1 MTAPTLSAQPNGPGA
16 PGGPNQPGGPGQA
29 GTPNQPG
36 GPQSVTPR
44 PMAQPQRVPA
54 AEPDA
59 APGQAARSK
68 RWLLLAGGAV
78 VVVIVA
84 IVAVVALATGGS
96 DNSPEAKVKG
106 AVNSYTNALASGN
119 LSQLQSATCGKLH
132 DFYQNI
138 APDQYAGVHKL
149 AVDQKKIPKV
159 AGVDGVQITGDKA
172 VAQVDV
178 YTDAD
183 PSRSTVRT
191 FDLQQTDGGWK
202 VCDPA
207 GAAQ

>member
-1 MTAPTLSAQPNGPGA
+1 MTAPTLSAQPAGPGGPNRPGA
-16 PGGPNQPGGPGQA
+16 PGQPGGPGQLGA
-29 GTPNQPG
+29 
-36 GPQSVTPR
+36 PR
-44 PMAQPQRVPA
+44 PVAQPQRVPA
-54 AEPDA
+54 PEPGPDA
-59 APGQAARSK
+59 APGQPARSK

-84 IVAVVALATGGS
+84 IVAVVALVTGGS
-96 DNSPEAKVKG
+96 DNSPEAQVKG

-172 VAQVDV
+172 VAQVDI

-183 PSRSTVRT
+183 PSRSTART